1 MLFGNSPSDL
11 GFLPPQFTGD
21 VQMFFSTGVQAT
33 PTTNNWQTWVKP
45 RGISMVYMI
54 AIGGG
59 GGGGGGFSGA
69 SGAARGGGGGGACSG
84 FTTLMMPAIFLP
96 DSLKIIVGDGGRG
109 GTGSGVAG
117 TAGGI
122 SYISLGAGAT
132 TGIVAPNIILA
143 SGGTTPA
150 GGGAA
155 GGSSG
160 TAPGGTAATVSTIA
174 LTGPFSK
181 LGFFSSTGTAA
192 NSGYAGIAGGNGGT
206 ATGGTGTSITAGATI
221 PLSPGAGGGG
231 INTVGQAGF
240 GGGSINI
247 SGTTID
253 YAEGQFTTILPGSSG
268 NRIDAGG
275 GIRSFKPFFQTG
287 APGGGAV
294 DFSFG
299 GNGGN
304 GGIGCGGGGG
314 GGGTTGGRGGDGGSG
329 MVAIIS
335 W

>member
-1 MLFGNSPSDL
+1 MLFGNSPSDF

-69 SGAARGGGGGGACSG
+69 SGTARGGGGGGACSG

-96 DSLKIIVGDGGRG
+96 DSLRIIVGDGGRG
-109 GTGSGVAG
+109 GAAGGAG

-122 SYISLGAGAT
+122 SYISLGTGAS
-132 TGIVAPNIILA
+132 TGILAPNIVLA

-155 GGSSG
+155 GAGAG
-160 TAPGGTAATVSTIA
+160 TAAGGTAATVSTIV

-181 LGFFSSTGTAA
+181 LGFFSSTGTAT
-192 NSGYAGIAGGNGGT
+192 NSGYAGIAGGNGGV
-206 ATGGTGTSITAGATI
+206 ATGAAGTSITAGATI

-231 INTVGQAGF
+231 INTIGQGGF
-240 GGGSINI
+240 SGGSINI

-287 APGGGAV
+287 APGGGSV
-294 DFSFG
+294 DFTSG

-314 GGGTTGGRGGDGGSG
+314 GGGTTGGRGGDGGGG